1 MKITDRDYPVRLKSF
16 NDWRGK
22 HYPPELIVCAWNLSA
37 VWIRGDKYTAKAY
50 CDKHGYFWEATS
62 NGRLLYFRCKET
74 GAERSIYQ
82 KDLHKR
88 PLTMGDAFNIGY
100 SIAFSAYQNGYV
112 SRKKD
117 PADFLLQAAGGKR
130 RGMIYALAPAFNTSR
145 YCLRHYLMRED
156 RKHD

>member
-1 MKITDRDYPVRLKSF
+1 MNISASYKDYPARLE
-16 NDWRGK
+16 N
-22 HYPPELIVCAWNLSA
+22 ELIVCNWDLTI
-37 VWIRGDKYTAKAY
+37 VWIHGDKYTAEEYAK
-50 CDKHGYFWEATS
+50 KHGGRFWEITPEG
-62 NGRLLYFRCKET
+62 NFLHFRCKKT
-74 GAERSIYQ
+74 GAERGILQ
-82 KDLHKR
+82 KALHKR
-88 PLTMGDAFNIGY
+88 PLTMGDAFDIGY

-145 YCLRHYLMRED
+145 YCLRHYLIRED